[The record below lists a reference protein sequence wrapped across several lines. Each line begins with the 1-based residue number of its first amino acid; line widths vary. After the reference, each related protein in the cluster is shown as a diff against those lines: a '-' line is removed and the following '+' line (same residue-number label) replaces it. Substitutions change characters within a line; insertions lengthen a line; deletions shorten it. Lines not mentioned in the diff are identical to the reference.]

1 VQLLADV
8 RTVFVNRGIDRATT
22 KALLESLAEQEGRPW
37 AEWNRGRP
45 LTARQLGSLLGR
57 FGIKPGT
64 IRVGDATPKGYVLG
78 DLVDAFRRYL
88 PDGSAT
94 SATTSELL
102 DKEVA
107 LDPPQSPSGEDHE
120 TGRNRLDFADVAD
133 VAARSPEREPGCDD
147 HIPF

>member
-1 VQLLADV
+1 VLA
-8 RTVFVNRGIDRATT
+8 
-22 KALLESLAEQEGRPW
+22 ALVDLEGRPW

-45 LTARQLGSLLGR
+45 ISARQLGTLLRR

-64 IRVGDATPKGYVLG
+64 IRIGDATPKGYVLS
-78 DLVDAFRRYL
+78 DLVDAFGRYL

-102 DKEVA
+102 DKQVE
-107 LDPPQSPSGEDHE
+107 LDPPQPLSGDDHE

-133 VAARSPEREPGCDD
+133 VAAPSPEREPGCDD
-147 HIPF
+147 EVPF